1 MKRLKILLALMLL
14 SNYCENQQITNYKPI
29 EIKIIKEV

>member
-14 SNYCENQQITNYKPI
+14 GNYCENKQITDYKPI
-29 EIKIIKEV
+29 EIKIIK